1 MTMLENIFIGAAI
14 FIMILA
20 FASLYRAM
28 VGPTAADRV
37 VAINMIS
44 TKVSVIIILVALVL
58 EQKNYVDVA
67 LIYAMVG
74 FITTVSVAKYLE
86 KGKLF

>member
-1 MTMLENIFIGAAI
+1 MIEQLFIGSAI

>member
-1 MTMLENIFIGAAI
+1 MIENIFIGAAI